1 MSGLDFL
8 GGVAILAA
16 AWMGVYTG
24 WIVQAGRCV
33 VLLIAVLLSRAMVVP
48 VAGFYQRIT
57 DNEPQV
63 AVAMCFLAISV
74 LLYGALLVAMN
85 RMTTEMRD
93 ADWRTP
99 MDRVAGAA
107 VGLVHG
113 VGLTVTVAVVLL
125 NFSYGSGRPAIDY
138 DASRLG
144 QVAMDRDFLSKSA
157 AELRLDTEIYEE
169 ERPGTRHLRGYER
182 EYLEQD

>member
-8 GGVAILAA
+8 GGVAVVVS

-33 VLLIAVLLSRAMVVP
+33 VLLAAVLLARAMIVP
-48 VAGFYQRIT
+48 IAGFYQRVT
-57 DNEPQV
+57 ENEPQV
-63 AVAMCFLAISV
+63 AVALSFLAVVV

-85 RMTTEMRD
+85 RMTSDLRD

-99 MDRVAGAA
+99 MDRVAGAL
-107 VGLVHG
+107 VGVVHG
-113 VGLTVTVAVVLL
+113 VGAVVVVTVVLL

-144 QVAMDRDFLSKSA
+144 QVAMQRDFLQRPA
-157 AELRLDTEIYEE
+157 ADLRLDTEIYEE
-169 ERPGTRHLRGYER
+169 ERPGRRHLRGYER
-182 EYLEQD
+182 EHLEQD